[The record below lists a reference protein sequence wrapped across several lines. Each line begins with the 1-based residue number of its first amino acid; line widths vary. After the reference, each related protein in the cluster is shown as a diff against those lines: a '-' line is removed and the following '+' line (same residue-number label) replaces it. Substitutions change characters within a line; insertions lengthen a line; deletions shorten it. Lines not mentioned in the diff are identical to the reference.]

1 MAGFWPVFHQPLT
14 DLLGDPPGES
24 SPLPQSLHC
33 HLRWSGF
40 LSSPQAELSTG
51 RACRLQE
58 PHRARQGIQPAPSQE
73 GVALTAIFLV
83 VFQPLVWSERSQ
95 EVIRRQRRRLWCCL
109 LVRS

>member
-58 PHRARQGIQPAPSQE
+58 PHRARQGVQPAPSQ